1 MNTEVILKREL
12 YGDYVSQKSKSGF
25 FSQTDLFRV
34 GNKYRLKNNLPI
46 VNYTDY
52 YILKG
57 SKEFIKEL
65 EEKFGKVKISARCRG
80 EHTWIHPLLFTDIAL
95 WLNPKLKVETYTWLY
110 DNLLKYRNDSGDSY
124 KRMCGAL
131 FVRANKTDFVKN
143 ISKLADLIKK
153 ECGLLDSEDWNNCDE
168 WKLKLRDLMHDRIY
182 ILAEALNNNKEAI
195 RLGIE
200 SAKKDYKENNKK
212 DISCF

>member
-12 YGDYVSQKSKSGF
+12 YGGYISQKSKSGF
-25 FSQTDLFRV
+25 FSQTDLFKI
-34 GNKYRLKNNLPI
+34 GNRYRTKNNLPI
-46 VNYTDY
+46 ANHTDY
-52 YILKG
+52 YLLKG

-65 EEKFGKVKISARCRG
+65 EEKFGKVKISARGRG
-80 EHTWIHPLLFTDIAL
+80 EHTWIHPLLFIDIAL
-95 WLNPKLKVETYTWLY
+95 WLNPKLKIEAYSWLY

-131 FVRANKTDFVKN
+131 YVRANKTDFVKN